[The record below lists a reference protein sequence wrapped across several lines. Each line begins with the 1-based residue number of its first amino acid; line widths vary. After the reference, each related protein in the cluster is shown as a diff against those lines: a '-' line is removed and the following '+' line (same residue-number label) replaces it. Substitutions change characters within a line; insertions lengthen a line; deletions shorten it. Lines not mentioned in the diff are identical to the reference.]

1 MLTCYKETP
10 SLCWRVRSGLVQAG
24 GQRWGSS
31 TTALVVAERT
41 RHQSSPSQETI
52 RVPFL
57 YLCLVIALLRNIY
70 SSQLPEVKV
79 WTSEL
84 ERLGDGS
91 EHSLRLC
98 RRHLSCGNCFHHL
111 STSVLSVL
119 PSTWTSHAKKF
130 SSLFVCLFLASHRQ
144 NVSSGGWG
152 WGDSKSSSVLIY
164 HWILHLNGAQ
174 TQQTPDTCNQLP
186 APAQAF
192 NSHTLWEVVA
202 AVFALTWGNPW
213 EELVVTSSCL
223 QS

>member
-1 MLTCYKETP
+1 MVSSPSVYSVYVFSFSKVTLGRAEKSGGNKTEPSFASFEQPWWEWLGKMLTGNKETP

-91 EHSLRLC
+91 EHSLRLW
-98 RRHLSCGNCFHHL
+98 RRHLSCVNCFHHL

-144 NVSSGGWG
+144 NVSSGG
-152 WGDSKSSSVLIY
+152 
-164 HWILHLNGAQ
+164 
-174 TQQTPDTCNQLP
+174 
-186 APAQAF
+186 
-192 NSHTLWEVVA
+192 
-202 AVFALTWGNPW
+202 
-213 EELVVTSSCL
+213 
-223 QS
+223 